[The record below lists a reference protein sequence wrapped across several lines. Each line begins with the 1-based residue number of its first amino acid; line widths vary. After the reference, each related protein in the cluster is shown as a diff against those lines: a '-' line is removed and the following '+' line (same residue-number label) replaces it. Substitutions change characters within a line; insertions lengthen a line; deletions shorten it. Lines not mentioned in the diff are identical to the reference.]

1 MVNIEEQ
8 LWMTLEGLRNAMDV
22 SPYVLSYWELTADET
37 VSKIA
42 RIFRDDRVRNC
53 IMTTQIVETCTLVFL
68 HFLMHEGT
76 ISPSVLG

>member
-22 SPYVLSYWELTADET
+22 SPYVISYWELTADET

-42 RIFRDDRVRNC
+42 RIFRDERQRK
-53 IMTTQIVETCTLVFL
+53 IITTT
-68 HFLMHEGT
+68 
-76 ISPSVLG
+76 